1 MARKLIHS
9 HIQEGDYRRSFL
21 LSLLGHLIILALFL
35 VGVQIFPPQVIQLG
49 TGEGGGSSSDFV
61 SVGLAADL
69 GGGDASMYKP
79 AITPR
84 PEVAPPP
91 PAPEAEPAVTEEISE
106 NVFEEATSDEDQP
119 EEEKKEQAEATPPP
133 PEPPQRAV
141 TPPRSTNQQQAQE
154 EPGRIPQ
161 EPQPGSGGASGS
173 SAGSG
178 AGMGS
183 GRGLSV
189 GSGTGAGNI
198 DSWYIRQVEQ
208 RVGQN
213 WLNTSLG
220 QISRRVEAIVTFDV
234 RPNGQ
239 IVAIEF
245 KKRSGINSV
254 DLAVQRAIQASN
266 PLPPLPF
273 EFRNRTVRFEAVFE
287 YPPR

>member
-9 HIQEGDYRRSFL
+9 HIQEGNYRRSFL
-21 LSLLGHLIILALFL
+21 LSLLGHLVILAFFL
-35 VGVQIFPPQVIQLG
+35 VGVQIFPPEVIQLG
-49 TGEGGGSSSDFV
+49 TGEGGGGDSDFV

-91 PAPEAEPAVTEEISE
+91 PPPEAEPAAPEEVAE
-106 NVFEEATSDEDQP
+106 NVFEEATSDEKEP
-119 EEEKKEQAEATPPP
+119 EEKKPEPAPETPPP
-133 PEPPQRAV
+133 PAPPQRAV
-141 TPPRSTNQQQAQE
+141 TPPRSTSEQQAEQK
-154 EPGRIPQ
+154 PGLIPQ
-161 EPQPGSGGASGS
+161 EPRPGSGGPSGRS
-173 SAGSG
+173 VGSG

-239 IVAIEF
+239 IAAIEF
-245 KKRSGINSV
+245 KKRSGISSV
-254 DLAVQRAIQASN
+254 DLAVQRAIQSSN
-266 PLPPLPF
+266 ALPPLPY

>member
-1 MARKLIHS
+1 MARKLIQS
-9 HIQEGDYRRSFL
+9 HVQEGDYRRSFL

-35 VGVQIFPPQVIQLG
+35 AGVQIFPPEVIKLG
-49 TGEGGGSSSDFV
+49 TGEGGGSSGDFV

-91 PAPEAEPAVTEEISE
+91 PAPEEEPATSEQVSE
-106 NVFEEATSDEDQP
+106 NVFEEATNEEL
-119 EEEKKEQAEATPPP
+119 EEEEAEEEIEETTPPP
-133 PEPPQRAV
+133 ESPQRVV
-141 TPPRSTNQQQAQE
+141 TPPPDSSQE
-154 EPGRIPQ
+154 ADAKPGRIVQ
-161 EPQPGSGGASGS
+161 EPEPGSGGPSGS